1 MNYGHEYP
9 IVMKNGG
16 EFKVFKDEHSLPL
29 GAFENT
35 KAKEYELKFEK
46 YDTIF
51 LYTDGVPEATNIDN
65 IQYGMDRLL
74 KVLND
79 NKNDNMSALLPKVRA
94 DVQTFV
100 DTAEQFDDITL
111 LGFRIVK

>member
-1 MNYGHEYP
+1 M
-9 IVMKNGG
+9 
-16 EFKVFKDEHSLPL
+16 
-29 GAFENT
+29 
-35 KAKEYELKFEK
+35 
-46 YDTIF
+46 
-51 LYTDGVPEATNIDN
+51 PEATNIDN